1 MKLQIFYQNEQKY
14 ALNIDVNEEDKFSVI
29 IDELYEKY
37 PEIEE
42 KGVKKFL
49 LNGDKIKRNELI
61 KNIKFNDCTKLEIE
75 Y

>member
-1 MKLQIFYQNEQKY
+1 MHIFYKNEQKY
-14 ALNIDVNEEDKFSVI
+14 SLDIDVNEEDKFSVI

-42 KGVKKFL
+42 KGVKRFL

-61 KNIKFNDCTKLEIE
+61 KDIKINDCSKLEIE